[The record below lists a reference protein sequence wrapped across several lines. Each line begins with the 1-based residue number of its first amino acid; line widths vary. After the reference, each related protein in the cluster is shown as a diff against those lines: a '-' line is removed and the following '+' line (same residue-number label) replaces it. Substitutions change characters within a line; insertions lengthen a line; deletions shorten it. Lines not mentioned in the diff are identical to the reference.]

1 MRKKLGTILL
11 IAALAL
17 AMLAGLRFATAHPRP
32 DKPYL
37 TSDRPLVM
45 AHRGAGLAPENTL
58 VAFQKALDLGAD
70 VLELDVHATKD
81 GEIVV
86 IHDET
91 VDRTTDG
98 RGAVKD
104 FTLEE
109 LKRLDAG
116 YHFTPDGGVTY
127 PYRGRGITI

>member
-17 AMLAGLRFATAHPRP
+17 AMLAGLRFATAYPRP

-58 VAFQKALDLGAD
+58 VAFRKALEMG
-70 VLELDVHATKD
+70 VD
-81 GEIVV
+81 GI
-86 IHDET
+86 ITDYP
-91 VDRTTDG
+91 DRLVEVMKEMG
-98 RGAVKD
+98 WR
-104 FTLEE
+104 
-109 LKRLDAG
+109 
-116 YHFTPDGGVTY
+116 
-127 PYRGRGITI
+127 